1 MTSRLAAAR
10 PNRPPHR
17 SSRRRKSCAGASL
30 RTLLPGFGLLVLLAQ
45 AGSAQS
51 APQRPAD
58 PARAAAGA
66 AGAARDPFAE
76 SNQGTGVIGPGGGVV
91 GTPDGEFEVE
101 WVPNAARRRTRAIVA
116 HDGDPEVKGFGIDGP
131 PGPVIV
137 RWFPPRAILPAGP
150 EVQTPTPPTP
160 PPTPP
165 PEPVVII
172 EEGNGEWREVEPQPS
187 PKGGKQIRIEDDL
200 APIRAVG
207 GIAPAFRVAPDR
219 GYVRVKE
226 RIQFQ
231 LVGLTPRPRPQP
243 IEDDELAPLPK
254 RPQPID
260 DDELAPLPKRP
271 PAAPASDD
279 DDDLAPIAK
288 LPPAAKV
295 TDARVDAVV
304 DAAAGRLLQRMNQ
317 RRAARDAERQKALRR
332 ARILHWEV
340 DGIRGGNA
348 TVGVIGRL
356 GDEDPLLADTVG
368 SAVSYTAPA
377 RLPATRERRIT
388 AVVDVGGKRAVYATV
403 LTLLDRGECEV
414 QVSARFTFTRN
425 QTVAG
430 TKDSI
435 TARTSTREDAVLDVT
450 GSFLARVFDD
460 RDGGA
465 IRTRVYSIAGPA
477 PLSLAYDERSLV
489 DWEESGPGEYGS
501 RWTKTQAAGRV
512 RMSPAVNLFEM
523 SLQTSPPVWT
533 IKQWPIEQWLSDARL
548 KASGETIQVHSGH
561 PWRIAYEKTPMV
573 RLDGVLQQ
581 IRTREAPAVIAP
593 ATFAGT
599 IDRSVDLADGR
610 AYLRLQWSVRRP

>member
-1 MTSRLAAAR
+1 MGAGGRAARGDRTRLTGAAAARAVGVAGVVRQVLPLWGARCARRVCAGVDLGGHPVPARRACCLAPRNTPVPMTSRLAAAR

-101 WVPNAARRRTRAIVA
+101 WAPNAARRRTRAIVA

-165 PEPVVII
+165 PDPVVII

-243 IEDDELAPLPK
+243 I
-254 RPQPID
+254 D
-260 DDELAPLPKRP
+260 DDELAPLPKR
-271 PAAPASDD
+271 
-279 DDDLAPIAK
+279 
-288 LPPAAKV
+288 
-295 TDARVDAVV
+295 
-304 DAAAGRLLQRMNQ
+304 
-317 RRAARDAERQKALRR
+317 
-332 ARILHWEV
+332 
-340 DGIRGGNA
+340 
-348 TVGVIGRL
+348 
-356 GDEDPLLADTVG
+356 
-368 SAVSYTAPA
+368 
-377 RLPATRERRIT
+377 
-388 AVVDVGGKRAVYATV
+388 
-403 LTLLDRGECEV
+403 
-414 QVSARFTFTRN
+414 
-425 QTVAG
+425 
-430 TKDSI
+430 
-435 TARTSTREDAVLDVT
+435 
-450 GSFLARVFDD
+450 
-460 RDGGA
+460 
-465 IRTRVYSIAGPA
+465 
-477 PLSLAYDERSLV
+477 
-489 DWEESGPGEYGS
+489 
-501 RWTKTQAAGRV
+501 
-512 RMSPAVNLFEM
+512 
-523 SLQTSPPVWT
+523 
-533 IKQWPIEQWLSDARL
+533 
-548 KASGETIQVHSGH
+548 
-561 PWRIAYEKTPMV
+561 
-573 RLDGVLQQ
+573 
-581 IRTREAPAVIAP
+581 
-593 ATFAGT
+593 
-599 IDRSVDLADGR
+599 
-610 AYLRLQWSVRRP
+610 